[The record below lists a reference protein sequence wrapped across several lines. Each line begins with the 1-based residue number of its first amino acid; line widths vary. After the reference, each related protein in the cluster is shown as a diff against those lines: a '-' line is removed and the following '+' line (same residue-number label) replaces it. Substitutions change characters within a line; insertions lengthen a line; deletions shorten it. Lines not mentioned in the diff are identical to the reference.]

1 VDNEQTINQ
10 LQQEIQRSEGD
21 LPEDIQTPEV
31 NKLDQTFPLVSYM
44 FTGDEENLKDM
55 ETSLADLSEE
65 IESIEGIAGTTV
77 KGFNEKQIQP
87 NEVLTSLQQANQPIS
102 LGTHNDGNER
112 VALTVQEDEGIEK
125 LKQIQVGQSAVPLE
139 KVANINEV
147 SKDAEDIVTFEG
159 KQAIS

>member
-1 VDNEQTINQ
+1 
-10 LQQEIQRSEGD
+10 
-21 LPEDIQTPEV
+21 
-31 NKLDQTFPLVSYM
+31 M

-77 KGFNEKQIQP
+77 KGFNEKQIIVTLDSEKLAEEQIQP

-112 VALTVQEDEGIEK
+112 VALKIGRASCRQRG
-125 LKQIQVGQSAVPLE
+125 
-139 KVANINEV
+139 
-147 SKDAEDIVTFEG
+147 
-159 KQAIS
+159 